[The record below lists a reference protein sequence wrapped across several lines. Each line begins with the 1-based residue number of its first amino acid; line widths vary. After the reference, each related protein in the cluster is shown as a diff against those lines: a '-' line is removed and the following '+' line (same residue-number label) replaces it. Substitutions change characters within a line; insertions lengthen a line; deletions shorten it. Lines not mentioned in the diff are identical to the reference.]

1 VRTGD
6 RIAQLEELGALPHQ
20 SVRSGAGAEFA
31 AQKADVMG
39 S

>member
-1 VRTGD
+1 VGTDD
-6 RIAQLEELGALPHQ
+6 RIAQLEELGALRDQ
-20 SVRSGAGAEFA
+20 GVLSGAELA